1 MLRDLWGRPLTT
13 IRINVTSRC
22 NFSCIFCHRE
32 GESRPWNKEELRI
45 EDFAVVAKAAYN
57 LGIRKI
63 KLTGGEPLIRK
74 DIVDVVKV
82 IKRYGNPKDL
92 SMTTNGSFLEDYAES
107 LKSAGL
113 QRVNVSLHSLYPER
127 YKYITR
133 KDLLDKIV
141 RGILKAKDVGLTV
154 KINTV
159 VIKGF
164 SRQELEK
171 LVEFAN
177 KYKIDIQL
185 IELQPVGLGKKLFDK
200 YFQPLDTIKEILF
213 EMSSKRTIR
222 VEQHFRDIFIVK
234 NIRVELVKAYN
245 NHLFCLGCNRVR
257 ITSNGLI
264 LPCIMRDTGMP
275 LLDILHSDKPFNKKV
290 EEVQSRF
297 ILANILRRPFYR

>member
-13 IRINVTSRC
+13 VRINVTSKC

-32 GESRPWNKEELRI
+32 GEHEPWNKEELRV
-45 EDFAVVAKAAYN
+45 EDFAVIARAAHN

-63 KLTGGEPLIRK
+63 KLTGGEPLVRK
-74 DIVDVVKV
+74 DIIDIIET
-82 IKRYGNPKDL
+82 IKKYGNPRDL

-113 QRVNVSLHSLYPER
+113 QRVNVSLHSLHPER
-127 YKYITR
+127 YRYITR
-133 KDLLDKIV
+133 KDLLDKVV

-164 SRQELEK
+164 SRQELKK

-177 KYKIDIQL
+177 KYGIDIQL

-200 YFQPLDTIKEILF
+200 YFQSLDTIKEILF
-213 EMSSKRTIR
+213 EISSKRTIR

-234 NIRVELVKAYN
+234 NIRVELVKAYD

-264 LPCIMRDTGMP
+264 LPCIMRDTGVP
-275 LLDILHSDKPFNKKV
+275 LLDILHSDKSFDKKV